1 MDFLTLITIIG
12 GVILTIGYIPQLFKL
27 HKTGDTHGINNGFW
41 YLVTTTVAITA
52 VNLIVDSAPLVL
64 IIIQVINAALAG
76 IVLITV
82 HFYRKEYK
90 QMVYPTFLIVA
101 IILLAGVVLPIEITQ
116 TVASISIVVAYVSQ
130 LITLFKAP
138 SVSGVAPS
146 LYLLIAVGLGIMAT
160 KMFVTDVTPYIIATE
175 LINIALLLTCACVS
189 FYFQWKGAKTD
200 ERRARV

>member
-1 MDFLTLITIIG
+1 MDFLTIVTIIG
-12 GVILTIGYIPQLFKL
+12 GIILTVGYIPQLIKL
-27 HKTGDTHGINNGFW
+27 RKTHDTDGINNGFW

-52 VNLIVDSAPLVL
+52 VNLIVDSAPIVL
-64 IIIQVINAALAG
+64 IIIQVVNAGLAG
-76 IVLITV
+76 VVLITV
-82 HFYRKEYK
+82 HFYRNQYK
-90 QMVYPTFLIVA
+90 QMTYPTFLIVV
-101 IILLAGVVLPIEITQ
+101 IIILAGVVLPIEITQ

-175 LINIALLLTCACVS
+175 LINIALLLTCAGVS
-189 FYFQWKGAKTD
+189 YYFQLKGGN
-200 ERRARV
+200 R